1 MEFRAILPQTQY
13 EKVAYLQPHITGM
26 LGEAAPL
33 QIIGGI
39 LPPMGPRSYA
49 YVNCIYQNFNN
60 TNLVTNYLY
69 IMSAVNSVDYPDCM
83 TIIPLRVSVCT
94 LTDSGVTQFTSHSV
108 SPVATTTATF
118 SSGIIHSTAYVSSP
132 SVSVSSTNCA
142 TSILTTSHSVGM
154 IVSIGVVCSLVF
166 LVIGVLLGAV
176 SVYLLLRARGKL
188 SLPLSSSPPPLPPP
202 ATYEEVDVSG
212 EVTSTQK
219 IQLNTNEANAFRE
232 TIPTSLNIAYGQ
244 VEL

>member
-1 MEFRAILPQTQY
+1 MCSHTIRKTY
-13 EKVAYLQPHITGM
+13 SVACRYTISKRHKCSPTL
-26 LGEAAPL
+26 
-33 QIIGGI
+33 
-39 LPPMGPRSYA
+39 
-49 YVNCIYQNFNN
+49 
-60 TNLVTNYLY
+60 
-69 IMSAVNSVDYPDCM
+69 DYPDCM
-83 TIIPLRVSVCT
+83 TTIPLHVSVCT

-118 SSGIIHSTAYVSSP
+118 SSGHGIIHSTAYVSSP
-132 SVSVSSTNCA
+132 SVGVSTNCA
-142 TSILTTSHSVGM
+142 TSILTKSHSVGV

-188 SLPLSSSPPPLPPP
+188 SLPPSSSPPPVPPA

-219 IQLNTNEANAFRE
+219 IQLNTNEAYAFRE
-232 TIPTSLNIAYGQ
+232 TIPTSLNTAYGQ

>member
-1 MEFRAILPQTQY
+1 
-13 EKVAYLQPHITGM
+13 M

-33 QIIGGI
+33 QGI

-49 YVNCIYQNFNN
+49 YVNCIYQNFNKI
-60 TNLVTNYLY
+60 NLVTNYLY

-83 TIIPLRVSVCT
+83 TTIPLHVSVCT

-118 SSGIIHSTAYVSSP
+118 SSGHGIIHSTAYVSSP
-132 SVSVSSTNCA
+132 SVGVSSTNCA
-142 TSILTTSHSVGM
+142 TSILTKSHSVGV
-154 IVSIGVVCSLVF
+154 IVSIGVVCSLLF

-188 SLPLSSSPPPLPPP
+188 SLPPSSSPPPVPP
-202 ATYEEVDVSG
+202 AVTYEEVDVSE
-212 EVTSTQK
+212 EVTSIQK
-219 IQLNTNEANAFRE
+219 VQLNTNEAYAFRE
-232 TIPTSLNIAYGQ
+232 TIPTSLNTAYGQ
-244 VEL
+244 VKL